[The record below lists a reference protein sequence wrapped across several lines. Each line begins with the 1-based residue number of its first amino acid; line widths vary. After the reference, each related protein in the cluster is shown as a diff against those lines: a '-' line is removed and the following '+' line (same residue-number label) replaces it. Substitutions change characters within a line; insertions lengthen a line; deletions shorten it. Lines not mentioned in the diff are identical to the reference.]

1 MSALGRQHKNLAL
14 KKTTP
19 FSFVKMSS
27 LGEVILQSMVTFF
40 HGFGSEQKA
49 KSRELF
55 ASFPP
60 SNRNG
65 RGVVLED
72 GEMGSSADEF

>member
-40 HGFGSEQKA
+40 HGFGSEQK
-49 KSRELF
+49 SEEQGTLRI
-55 ASFPP
+55 FPP
-60 SNRNG
+60 K
-65 RGVVLED
+65 
-72 GEMGSSADEF
+72 

>member
-1 MSALGRQHKNLAL
+1 LADLGGRK
-14 KKTTP
+14 
-19 FSFVKMSS
+19 
-27 LGEVILQSMVTFF
+27 
-40 HGFGSEQKA
+40 KA

-60 SNRNG
+60 SDRDG